1 MKILA
6 LDPSGNYHEGK
17 GTTGWAYYYDF
28 KLVAVGQLRA
38 EEFNSQTEYWQK
50 HLTLIDS
57 IKPKILVVE
66 DYKLYASTKD
76 AQINSELETPQL
88 IGVLKLHCS
97 MVDIHLRL
105 QPSHYKHRYT
115 NEILLH
121 KNIVSQDTQKR
132 YYATG
137 VPITRHI
144 LDAIR
149 HGEYYINFKY
159 KKERF
164 NDTSNTDATR

>member
-17 GTTGWAYYYDF
+17 GTTGWAYYYNF

-38 EEFNSQTEYWQK
+38 ESYTTQLEYWMS
-50 HLTLIDS
+50 HTNLIES
-57 IKPKILVVE
+57 MKPDILVVE
-66 DYKLYASTKD
+66 DYKLYASAKD
-76 AQINSELETPQL
+76 AQINSELETSQL
-88 IGVLKLHCS
+88 IGVLKIHCAEHN
-97 MVDIHLRL
+97 IHIRL
-105 QPSHYKHRYT
+105 QPAQYKHRFS
-115 NEILLH
+115 NEILLR
-121 KNIVSQDTQKR
+121 KGIVSQDTQRR

-159 KKERF
+159 KKENF
-164 NDTSNTDATR
+164 NGTSD

>member
-38 EEFNSQTEYWQK
+38 EEHKTQTNYWISHIK
-50 HLTLIDS
+50 LIES
-57 IKPKILVVE
+57 MKPDILVVE
-66 DYKLYASTKD
+66 DYKLYASAKN

-88 IGVLKLHCS
+88 IGILKIHCS
-97 MVDIHLRL
+97 MEQIHLRL
-105 QPSHYKHRYT
+105 QPAQIKHRFS

-137 VPITRHI
+137 IPITRHI

-164 NDTSNTDATR
+164 DDPSNKT